1 MWKRQ
6 GGDRVC
12 TFIGIESVAA
22 NALIELLEKR
32 DEREVSF
39 DTLARYGMRVVRI
52 LQEQSEEEV
61 ILLLSRKYQINMIE
75 NYSDFF
81 EADFSSGGQG
91 VFRLKGEDKQETL
104 KALKQYFRYTM
115 SMQML
120 NAFTSN
126 DALQELGLCA

>member
-1 MWKRQ
+1 M
-6 GGDRVC
+6 C

-61 ILLLSRKYQINMIE
+61 ILLLSRKYQVNMIE

-81 EADFSSGGQG
+81 EADFFSGGQR
-91 VFRLKGEDKQETL
+91 VFRLKGENKQETL
-104 KALKQYFRYTM
+104 KALKKYFRLTM

-120 NAFTSN
+120 NAFTSD

>member
-1 MWKRQ
+1 M
-6 GGDRVC
+6 C

>member
-1 MWKRQ
+1 M
-6 GGDRVC
+6 C

-22 NALIELLEKR
+22 NALIELLDKR
-32 DEREVSF
+32 GEREVSF
-39 DTLARYGMRVVRI
+39 DMLARYGMRVVRI

-61 ILLLSRKYQINMIE
+61 VLLLSRKYQINMIE
-75 NYSDFF
+75 SYSDFF

-104 KALKQYFRYTM
+104 RALKQYFRNTM
-115 SMQML
+115 SKQIL

>member
-1 MWKRQ
+1 MY
-6 GGDRVC
+6 